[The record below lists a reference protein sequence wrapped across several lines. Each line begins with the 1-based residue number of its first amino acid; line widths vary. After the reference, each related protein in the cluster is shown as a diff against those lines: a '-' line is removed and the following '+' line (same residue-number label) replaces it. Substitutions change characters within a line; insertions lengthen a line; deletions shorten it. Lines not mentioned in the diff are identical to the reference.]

1 MLSFHRPL
9 FFPYTSVRIA
19 ELRQMLLEQSDES
32 RSEGGL
38 LVTMDSRIP
47 NDAYGPGYDDTE
59 EWIMAAMS
67 GFFAF
72 LACIGCLLVCIQAGF
87 MTASERS
94 SFVSERLMTVE
105 QVLKLPSVDF
115 DLSDEP
121 AHQTS
126 CAVCIEEYNV
136 GDKLR
141 QLPCQHVFHT
151 ECIVPWLTERHTS
164 CPLCKAQV
172 LLTEDN
178 HHSLLSNEWLSS
190 YGSLLSRVLPWRHG
204 RVLLAGDDRDEAG
217 SIALDEVSS
226 IEEDVPSTEETER
239 ALV

>member
-1 MLSFHRPL
+1 ML
-9 FFPYTSVRIA
+9 
-19 ELRQMLLEQSDES
+19 ELRQMLREQSDDS
-32 RSEGGL
+32 RLEGGL

-72 LACIGCLLVCIQAGF
+72 LACIGCLLVCVQAGI

-94 SFVSERLMTVE
+94 SFVSERLMSVE
-105 QVLKLPSVDF
+105 QVLKLPSVDYS
-115 DLSDEP
+115 LRDEA

-126 CAVCIEEYNV
+126 CAVCIEEYAE

-141 QLPCQHVFHT
+141 ELPCQHVFHT

-164 CPLCKAQV
+164 CPLCKAEV
-172 LLTEDN
+172 LLTEEDP
-178 HHSLLSNEWLSS
+178 SLLSNEWLSS
-190 YGSLLSRVLPWRHG
+190 YGSLLSRVLPWRQG
-204 RVLLAGDDRDEAG
+204 RVLLAGDDRDQPDTTLFDG
-217 SIALDEVSS
+217 VSS
-226 IEEDVPSTEETER
+226 LEGEVDAPDRSESER
-239 ALV
+239 AIV

>member
-1 MLSFHRPL
+1 VL
-9 FFPYTSVRIA
+9 
-19 ELRQMLLEQSDES
+19 ELRQMLREQSDDS
-32 RSEGGL
+32 RLEGGL

-72 LACIGCLLVCIQAGF
+72 LACIGCLLVCVQAGI

-94 SFVSERLMTVE
+94 AFVSERLMSVE
-105 QVLKLPSVDF
+105 QVLKLPSVDYS
-115 DLSDEP
+115 LRDEA

-126 CAVCIEEYNV
+126 CAVCIEEYAE

-141 QLPCQHVFHT
+141 ELPCQHVFHT

-164 CPLCKAQV
+164 CPLCKAEV
-172 LLTEDN
+172 LLTEEDP
-178 HHSLLSNEWLSS
+178 SLLSNEWLSS
-190 YGSLLSRVLPWRHG
+190 YGSLLSRVLPWRQG
-204 RVLLAGDDRDEAG
+204 RVLLAGDDRDQPDTTLFDG
-217 SIALDEVSS
+217 VSS
-226 IEEDVPSTEETER
+226 LEGEVDAPDRSESER
-239 ALV
+239 AIV